1 MRFAEAASVVLFFN
15 HILFGQSMQHFTSVH
30 DVDDPL
36 GLLRLAQDCKQNPL
50 KFNDLGKG
58 KTLGM
63 LFYNASL
70 RTRMSTELAA
80 YNLGMNVI
88 SMNVG
93 DSWHMEFEDGVVMN
107 SDKAEHIREGAAVMS
122 QYCDILG
129 VRSFPT
135 LIDRERDY
143 SDYVISKFKQHARVP
158 VLSLEGST
166 VHPLQSL
173 TDWLTIEQ
181 YKTVKRPKVVL
192 SWAPHPK
199 ALPQS
204 VPNSFVEWMKIT
216 DYDFVITHPEGYEL
230 ATQFTEGVQIE
241 YDQNKAFE
249 GADFIY
255 AKNWSSYL
263 DYGKILSMN
272 PNWTISTEK
281 MAQTND
287 AKFMHCLPVRRN
299 QVVMDEVIDSPNSI
313 VIEEAKNRTFAAMA
327 VLKTLLEK

>member
-1 MRFAEAASVVLFFN
+1 
-15 HILFGQSMQHFTSVH
+15 MQHFTSVH
-30 DVDDPL
+30 DVPDPKA
-36 GLLRLAQDCKQNPL
+36 LLKVAQECQHNPL
-50 KFNDLGKG
+50 KFKKLGLN

-63 LFYNASL
+63 IFYNPSL

-88 SMNVG
+88 ALNVG
-93 DSWHMEFEDGVVMN
+93 DAWNMEFEDGVVMN
-107 SDKAEHIREGAAVMS
+107 TDKAEHIREGAAVMS
-122 QYCDILG
+122 QFCDILG

-135 LIDRERDY
+135 LSDRERDY
-143 SDYVISKFKQHARVP
+143 QDFTIQKFKQHARVP
-158 VLSLEGST
+158 IVSLEGAI

-181 YKTVKRPKVVL
+181 FKSKKRPKVVL

-199 ALPQS
+199 ALPQA
-204 VPNSFVEWMKIT
+204 VPNSFVEWMKVT
-216 DYDFVITHPEGYEL
+216 DYDFVVTHPEGYEL
-230 ATQFTEGVQIE
+230 ASQFTEGVKIE

-255 AKNWSSYL
+255 AKNWSSYEQ
-263 DYGKILSMN
+263 YGQILHMDPS
-272 PNWTISTEK
+272 WTITADK
-281 MAQTND
+281 MARTDN

-327 VLKTLLEK
+327 VLKTLLEQMA

>member
-1 MRFAEAASVVLFFN
+1 
-15 HILFGQSMQHFTSVH
+15 MQHFTSVH
-30 DVDDPL
+30 DVADPQ
-36 GLLRLAQDCKQNPL
+36 GLLKLAKECQKNPS
-50 KFNDLGKG
+50 KFSKIGLG

-63 LFYNASL
+63 IFYNSSL
-70 RTRMSTELAA
+70 RTRMSTEKAA
-80 YNLGMNVI
+80 INLGMTVI
-88 SMNVG
+88 SLNVA
-93 DSWHMEFEDGVVMN
+93 DSWNMEFEDGVVMN

-129 VRSFPT
+129 IRSFPSLT
-135 LIDRERDY
+135 DREKDY
-143 SDYVISKFKQHARVP
+143 SEPVISKFKQFSHVP
-158 VLSLEGST
+158 IVSLEGAT

-181 YKTVKRPKVVL
+181 YKKVKRPKVVL

-199 ALPQS
+199 ALPQA

-230 ATQFTEGVQIE
+230 SHQFTEGVTIE

-255 AKNWSSYL
+255 TKNWSSYK
-263 DYGKILSMN
+263 DYGKILSMDSS
-272 PNWTISTEK
+272 WTISKEK
-281 MAQTND
+281 MALTNE

-299 QVVMDEVIDSPNSI
+299 QIVMDEVIDSVNSV
-313 VIEEAKNRTFAAMA
+313 VIEQAKNRTFAAMA
-327 VLKTLLEK
+327 VLKSLLDK